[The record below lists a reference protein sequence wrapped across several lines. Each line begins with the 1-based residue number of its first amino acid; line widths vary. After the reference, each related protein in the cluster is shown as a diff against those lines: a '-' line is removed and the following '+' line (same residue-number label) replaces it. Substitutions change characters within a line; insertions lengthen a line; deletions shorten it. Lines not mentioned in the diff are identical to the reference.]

1 MTKIVVVGACGRMG
15 STIMRLTEEDTAL
28 ELVGAVERKDSP
40 FIGEDSSRFGGKK
53 GLKITDSLIDVASSD
68 TVIID
73 FTHRDSAMLN
83 IKVAKEKKSPMVI
96 GTTGFDKGQLAEIE
110 ATALS
115 AFPCVLSPN
124 MSMGVNLLFK
134 LVEEAAKVLKD
145 EYDVEILEIHHKM
158 KKDAPSGTAVKLGQI
173 IAEALGRDYEKV
185 AVYERKGITGE
196 RTKEE
201 IGMQTLR
208 AGDVVGE
215 HTVIFGGMGER
226 IELIHRAHSRENFAR
241 GALRAAKWVVD
252 KPAGLYSMKD
262 VLNL

>member
-1 MTKIVVVGACGRMG
+1 MTKIIVLGACGRMG
-15 STIMRLTEEDTAL
+15 STIMRLASEDSGL
-28 ELVGAVERKDSP
+28 DIVGAIERPDSP

-53 GLKITDSLIDVASSD
+53 GLLISSSLKERADKD

-73 FTHRDSAMLN
+73 FTHRDST
-83 IKVAKEKKSPMVI
+83 IKNVLIAKEKNAPMVI
-96 GTTGFDKGQLAEIE
+96 GTTGFDKAQLSEIE
-110 ATALS
+110 KLAKEG
-115 AFPCVLSPN
+115 FPCVLSPN

-145 EYDVEILEIHHKM
+145 EYDIEILEIHHRM

-173 IAEALGRDYEKV
+173 IAEALGREYEKV
-185 AVYERKGITGE
+185 AVFERKGITGE

-226 IELIHRAHSRENFAR
+226 VELIHRAHSRENFAR

-252 KPAGLYSMKD
+252 KPYGLYSMKD